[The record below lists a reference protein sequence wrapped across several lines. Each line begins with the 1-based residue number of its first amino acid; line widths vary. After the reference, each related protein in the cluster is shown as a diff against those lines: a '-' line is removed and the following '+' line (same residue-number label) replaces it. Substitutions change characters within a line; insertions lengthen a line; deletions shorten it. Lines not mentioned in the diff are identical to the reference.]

1 MNLQD
6 IIRRK
11 IPPAAWAEG
20 ENIPWNAPEFSKRM
34 LAEHLN
40 QEHNLAS
47 RRFDIIDRQ
56 VKWIHE
62 EVLGGVPTRI
72 LELTCGPGFYTSRL
86 AGLGHECVGIDYAP
100 EPIRYAQDTA
110 TREELACTYRLAV
123 VRKAEYGD
131 GYGLVMMV
139 FGQLNVFRRKDT
151 RSILEKVFSAL
162 IPGGLLLLEPQRFET
177 IEKNGK
183 TGSSWYSCGKG
194 GGLFSERPHLCLP
207 ENFWDSNKQSA
218 TQRFLIIDAETGE
231 VTRHAMTNEAYS
243 EKQYEELLT
252 QTGFGEIQFF
262 PSLVGVEVKEESQA
276 ANLVI
281 LGRRKVGKNENG
293 NKCIFRCV
301 HRQNIKRKLR

>member
-20 ENIPWNAPEFSKRM
+20 ENIPWNDPEFSKRM

-56 VKWIHE
+56 AKWIHE
-62 EVLGGVPTRI
+62 EVLGGIPTRI

-100 EPIRYAQDTA
+100 EAVRYAQDTA
-110 TREELACTYRLAV
+110 SREGLTCTYRLAD

-139 FGQLNVFRRKDT
+139 FGQLNVFRRKDA
-151 RSILEKVFSAL
+151 RSILENAFSAL
-162 IPGGLLLLEPQRFET
+162 IPGGLLLLESQRFET
-177 IEKNGK
+177 VEKSGLA
-183 TGSSWYSCGKG
+183 GSSWYSCGKG
-194 GGLFSERPHLCLP
+194 DGLFSERPHLCLT

-231 VTRHAMTNEAYS
+231 VTRHAMTNEAYT
-243 EKQYEELLT
+243 EKQYQELLT
-252 QTGFGEIQFF
+252 QVGFRDIRFF

-276 ANLVI
+276 ANLVV
-281 LGRRKVGKNENG
+281 LGRKKVDKNENSS
-293 NKCIFRCV
+293 KFICR
-301 HRQNIKRKLR
+301 